1 MELERVTQH
10 IFGRKKLKNYFMC
23 KSNVIRTVNLFYRHK
38 TTWKNIDTETAIYTS
53 TFFSIK
59 SCYCILKL
67 VLLKS
72 FCSFTAQN
80 HLIHPNHWTLN
91 NDYQGNSRGGDTA
104 HRATPPLFPHLL
116 RPCKSA
122 MSIRCMEAAAS
133 GVVLS
138 KKLFLKIL
146 LNSQS
151 LFFDKIADLSLHLTS
166 KKETLGQVFFCEFC
180 NILGTPHRASPG
192 SCF

>member
-23 KSNVIRTVNLFYRHK
+23 KSNVIRTLNLFCRHK

-59 SCYCILKL
+59 SCYWILKL

-91 NDYQGNSRGGDTA
+91 NDYQGNARGGDTA

-146 LNSQS
+146 LNSQVS
-151 LFFDKIADLSLHLTS
+151 FLIKLQISVFILHRKKRPWDK
-166 KKETLGQVFFCEFC
+166 
-180 NILGTPHRASPG
+180 
-192 SCF
+192 CFSVSFATF